1 MGGGRRG
8 GNPRSTRARQV
19 CRVVDDSASARR
31 LIPECR
37 IRESVS
43 PAPSDRFGQ
52 CAKTGLQPSA
62 PECTLAGPL
71 IIYPYWTQFTLKLTG
86 SRLVSPAKLTS
97 KLTIYSR
104 SIPLSS
110 LSLSLSPTLLLS
122 RVFLFPLHSSFLV
135 FSFESIS
142 RRRRFHENFDE
153 TKRARRSKGKE
164 FWKIDRYKSS
174 SVELEP
180 LCIPFS
186 LEEKIEF
193 FFTLQRS
200 LRRGMIGSKHSS
212 SWRDHRESYTR
223 YSTGREPK
231 LVLLY
236 LIDPI
241 RIGEFDRDIVNR
253 GRIPFNRPS
262 ARPKFQRTRCLRIA
276 CKITPVIAE
285 LIDGKVR

>member
-1 MGGGRRG
+1 M
-8 GNPRSTRARQV
+8 
-19 CRVVDDSASARR
+19 
-31 LIPECR
+31 
-37 IRESVS
+37 
-43 PAPSDRFGQ
+43 
-52 CAKTGLQPSA
+52 
-62 PECTLAGPL
+62 
-71 IIYPYWTQFTLKLTG
+71 KLTG

-122 RVFLFPLHSSFLV
+122 RVFLFPLHSSFLAFLSSLSLV
-135 FSFESIS
+135 VAGFTKIS
-142 RRRRFHENFDE
+142 
-153 TKRARRSKGKE
+153 TKRKGRSLGRS
-164 FWKIDRYKSS
+164 IAYKSS

-186 LEEKIEF
+186 LEQKIEF

>member
-1 MGGGRRG
+1 M
-8 GNPRSTRARQV
+8 
-19 CRVVDDSASARR
+19 
-31 LIPECR
+31 
-37 IRESVS
+37 
-43 PAPSDRFGQ
+43 
-52 CAKTGLQPSA
+52 QPSA
-62 PECTLAGPL
+62 PECTLSLAGPL

-122 RVFLFPLHSSFLV
+122 RVFLFPLHSSFLAFLSSLSPV
-135 FSFESIS
+135 VAGFTKIS
-142 RRRRFHENFDE
+142 
-153 TKRARRSKGKE
+153 TKRKGRSFGRS
-164 FWKIDRYKSS
+164 IAYKSS